1 MSMDIADSAAGAA
14 AATRTAEAAA
24 PDPASTPLLRTLGDA
39 DAAVCTDGFCAEPA
53 AEAATQPEAATQT
66 GADK

>member
-1 MSMDIADSAAGAA
+1 MSMDIADNA
-14 AATRTAEAAA
+14 AATAEAPA
-24 PDPASTPLLRTLGDA
+24 PAPAPLLRTLGDA
-39 DAAVCTDGFCAEPA
+39 DAAVCADGFCAVPA